1 MENKE
6 IKETEQWLLEGNC
19 NKCRRDKYC
28 SKPCKKSKIRR
39 QRAISGFITNK
50 MNEKTNGLYGY
61 ILREAFKND
70 R

>member
-6 IKETEQWLLEGNC
+6 IKETEQWLLEGYC
-19 NKCRRDKYC
+19 NKCRRAKYC
-28 SKPCKKSKIRR
+28 DKPCKKAKIRR

-61 ILREAFKND
+61 ILREGYKND